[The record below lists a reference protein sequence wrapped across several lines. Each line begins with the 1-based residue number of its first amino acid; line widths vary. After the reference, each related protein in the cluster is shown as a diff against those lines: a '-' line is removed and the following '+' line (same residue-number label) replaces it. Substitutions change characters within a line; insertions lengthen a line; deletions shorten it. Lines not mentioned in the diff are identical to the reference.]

1 MQIFRHLIIA
11 ALILYLVTPEVEGG
25 WFKRTF
31 RKIGRGIRKGVK
43 KVGKA
48 IKKVGCKVRTV
59 YLFTSY
65 IYYAGCIQIDVDILH
80 MFYLKMSRNCKY

>member
-1 MQIFRHLIIA
+1 MQIFRDLIIA

-31 RKIGRGIRKGVK
+31 RKIGRGIRKGIKKVGRGIKDGVK

-48 IKKVGCKVRTV
+48 IKKVGCKVITV
-59 YLFTSY
+59 YLFSSY
-65 IYYAGCIQIDVDILH
+65 T
-80 MFYLKMSRNCKY
+80 